1 MFIKTVFIAFVECL
15 TFVFADAFP
24 AKDKVARG
32 IKRTRDDNEVVQN
45 PQSVTDTYSPTATR
59 SSYLNGS
66 TDSQRQGRFLI
77 QVSFEKLRRVED
89 PESSLRRS
97 VLINNT
103 LKLVHREIYGVK
115 SPFGLTSAMTMNVD
129 SHVTGNNSPLN
140 LQPPRKRT
148 RHFFNEVNMNCS
160 CRRKANDGEEI
171 TSQEKNCERCTLAQ
185 VLNEDLEDDVFQNDN
200 IHLEKESSIFSELD
214 SVFHSFV
221 CALET

>member
-1 MFIKTVFIAFVECL
+1 M
-15 TFVFADAFP
+15 TFVQCLSFVFLFADAFP
-24 AKDKVARG
+24 AKDKVPRG
-32 IKRTRDDNEVVQN
+32 IKRTRDDNEIVQN
-45 PQSVTDTYSPTATR
+45 PQQVTDTCSPTATR
-59 SSYLNGS
+59 STYLNGS

-129 SHVTGNNSPLN
+129 SHVVNVGNSPLN
-140 LQPPRKRT
+140 LQPSRKRA
-148 RHFFNEVNMNCS
+148 RHFLNEVNMNSCP
-160 CRRKANDGEEI
+160 CRRKASEGDDTI
-171 TSQEKNCERCTLAQ
+171 TPEDKNCERCTLAQ